1 MTSAHSHHPSRR
13 GALTLANTID
23 RETNSA
29 ARTSDAVREPQDV
42 EETDPVND
50 EQPDGDFDAEE
61 APEVEDEADESLA
74 VAPVPGADERVV
86 ARHGSAGVQVPAA
99 LLANPFTRGLAEAY
113 IELRKVTWPTRR
125 DAWNMTIIVIVVSA
139 IMAGLLAAT
148 DYGLG
153 HLLAYFVNLGK

>member
-1 MTSAHSHHPSRR
+1 MAK
-13 GALTLANTID
+13 TID
-23 RETNSA
+23 RENNSA

-42 EETDPVND
+42 EETVPVD
-50 EQPDGDFDAEE
+50 EEQPEDDFDAEE
-61 APEVEDEADESLA
+61 TPEVEDEADEADESLA
-74 VAPVPGADERVV
+74 VAPVAGADERLV
-86 ARHGSAGVQVPAA
+86 ARRSSAGVQVPAA

-139 IMAGLLAAT
+139 IMAGLLAAS

-153 HLLAYFVNLGK
+153 HLLSYFVNLGK